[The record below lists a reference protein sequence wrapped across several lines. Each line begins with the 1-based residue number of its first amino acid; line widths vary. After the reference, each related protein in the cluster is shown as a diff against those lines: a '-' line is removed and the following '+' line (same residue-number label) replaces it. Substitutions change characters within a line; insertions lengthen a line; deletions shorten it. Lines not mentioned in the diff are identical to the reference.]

1 MATPGLGP
9 ADGEMA
15 GATITKSVGGI
26 AGYSA
31 PPPDPEPEP
40 EPGSDLWGDGQ
51 AISVKLVRG
60 VGSRGMV
67 FALAFESNEAG
78 DAWGVYRSVAHLRAR
93 RNPSVVRTEQ

>member
-1 MATPGLGP
+1 MTTILDAPLDVDAGTVTHFLLGGGFGIP
-9 ADGEMA
+9 APVPE
-15 GATITKSVGGI
+15 
-26 AGYSA
+26 
-31 PPPDPEPEP
+31 PEPEP